1 MLVLENMITLTRILG
16 FILLFSAFSC
26 PKNKEKVLLTEIE
39 INGLADRIKKM
50 PDFVASGTY
59 EMRFFINTKSGK
71 FKIYKTGDSMF
82 VRLNDG
88 ATFLISLSMFKQ
100 GNFQDR
106 RMRLVGDTFE
116 ISGKDGY
123 YLKVVGDRIEEF
135 RGEGISAKLLN
146 YSMEPV
152 KFPKKWIIRYMGA
165 SVILNVEEIE
175 IIY

>member
-1 MLVLENMITLTRILG
+1 MLVLENMITLTRILV
-16 FILLFSAFSC
+16 FILLFSACSYS
-26 PKNKEKVLLTEIE
+26 KNKENVLLAEIE
-39 INGLADRIKKM
+39 INGLVDRIRKM

-71 FKIYKTGDSMF
+71 FKIYKAGDSMF
-82 VRLNDG
+82 VRLDDR
-88 ATFLISLSMFKQ
+88 ASFLISISMFKKW
-100 GNFQDR
+100 NFQDR

-116 ISGKDGY
+116 ILGKDGY

-165 SVILNVEEIE
+165 NVILNVEEIE